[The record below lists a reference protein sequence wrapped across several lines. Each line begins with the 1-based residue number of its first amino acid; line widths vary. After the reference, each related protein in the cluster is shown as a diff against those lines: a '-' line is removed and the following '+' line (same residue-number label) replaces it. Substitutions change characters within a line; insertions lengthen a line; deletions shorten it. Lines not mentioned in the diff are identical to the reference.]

1 MTLYIVSARR
11 LSDGHTIEK
20 SPRLTT
26 NELNEAI
33 DLAKEFSYWK
43 CKNQKELHGYSM
55 FLKKKV
61 KIKISHKEF

>member
-1 MTLYIVSARR
+1 MKLYIVSARR

-33 DLAKEFSYWK
+33 VLAKQFALEMQAQEGTGWTF
-43 CKNQKELHGYSM
+43 NVFEEE
-55 FLKKKV
+55 
-61 KIKISHKEF
+61 ISD

>member
-26 NELNEAI
+26 TELNEAI
-33 DLAKEFSYWK
+33 DLAKKFAMEMQQAEGTGWVF
-43 CKNQKELHGYSM
+43 NVFEEE
-55 FLKKKV
+55 V
-61 KIKISHKEF
+61 TD